1 MRQTK
6 LALTL
11 LTAAVLAACGGTSP
25 SGGDQTQKL
34 TFTQMASFGDSLSDV
49 GTYAV
54 GAVKTAGGG
63 KVTINGDGTSMNP

>member
-6 LALTL
+6 LALAL

-34 TFTQMASFGDSLSDV
+34 SFTVSVLPPPSVRSHFTLR
-49 GTYAV
+49 
-54 GAVKTAGGG
+54 K
-63 KVTINGDGTSMNP
+63 